1 VAAIPGV
8 ARVTPQFFAQTLSEA
23 CCDVSATR
31 LIGFDPGSD
40 WLTRSWVKNLPGGTL
55 GPDQVLLGSGVT
67 GVNGKTVTILGKQFQ
82 VAAVLDPTA
91 TSLDNSIMMPI
102 DTARSVAKTSPYPQL
117 FWGKWGDPQVLFKG
131 QKVSELSDDAKSQLR
146 NRSFGFVFQNP
157 QLIGSLS
164 VLDNVLVPALLARKR
179 GLEPKAEKLLK
190 DLGLKNRLSYLPYQ
204 LSIGQKRRV
213 AVARALLLD
222 PVVVFADEPTNDLDP
237 ERAAWIGEYLMELP
251 KAGGALILA
260 THDVR
265 PTGKAGRV
273 VQIVEGEV
281 SDLPI
286 GELKAG

>member
-1 VAAIPGV
+1 MLLEAIEISKKYNNETVLREVSLAIEPGDFL
-8 ARVTPQFFAQTLSEA
+8 AVTGPSGSGKSTLLS
-23 CCDVSATR
+23 
-31 LIGFDPGSD
+31 
-40 WLTRSWVKNLPGGTL
+40 
-55 GPDQVLLGSGVT
+55 LLGLLLQPT
-67 GVNGKTVTILGKQFQ
+67 GGE
-82 VAAVLDPTA
+82 
-91 TSLDNSIMMPI
+91 
-102 DTARSVAKTSPYPQL
+102 
-117 FWGKWGDPQVLFKG
+117 VLFKG
-131 QKVSELSDDAKSQLR
+131 QKVSELSDDARSQLR

-265 PTGKAGRV
+265 LAGKAGRV
-273 VQIVEGEV
+273 VQIVEGGV